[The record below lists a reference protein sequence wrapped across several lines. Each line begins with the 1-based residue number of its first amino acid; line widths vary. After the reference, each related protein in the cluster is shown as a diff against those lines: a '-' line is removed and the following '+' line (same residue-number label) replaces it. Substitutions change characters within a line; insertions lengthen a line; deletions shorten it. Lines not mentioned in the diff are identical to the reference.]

1 MTIRR
6 DAVRRTVLVVGLIIV
21 GGGVGRAQI
30 AVFDAAVTARNS
42 VTAALK
48 EYLVTVQQE
57 QHSELRRMAQ
67 RLSLFTNLGKY
78 TVADPPRW
86 RTHAWG
92 WNDPFLFASDYVAA
106 LTYGDAGGVGYTNT
120 AQVVVDPA
128 AGLGR
133 LTPVA
138 RRALTSRLATLDL
151 ADASVI
157 AATHDTGRVRYN
169 GRSELRA
176 IEALDHDV
184 TNGSLEQSATAVLDK
199 ISGAVLIGARQRQAR
214 VQLLNGVVEQLLVE
228 GKRARDTEAATM
240 NMQLVAWRDR
250 QAVNTAFVAGSGDAL
265 RTWRQP

>member
-1 MTIRR
+1 MTIRK
-6 DAVRRTVLVVGLIIV
+6 DGVRRSVVVLGFVLVGTVASH
-21 GGGVGRAQI
+21 AQI

-48 EYLVTVQQE
+48 EYLLTVQTE
-57 QHSELRRMAQ
+57 QHSELRRMAH
-67 RLSLFTNLGKY
+67 RLSMFTNLGKY
-78 TVADPPRW
+78 TVPDPPRW

-92 WNDPFLFASDYVAA
+92 WNDPFLFAPDYVAA
-106 LTYGDAGGVGYTNT
+106 LTYGDAAGVGYTNT
-120 AQVVVDPA
+120 AQMRADA
-128 AGLGR
+128 TTALSR
-133 LTPVA
+133 LTPSA
-138 RRALTSRLATLDL
+138 RRTLTSALATLDL
-151 ADASVI
+151 ADATVI
-157 AATHDTGRVRYN
+157 AATHDTGQLRYN
-169 GRSELRA
+169 GRAELRA
-176 IEALDHDV
+176 IEALDQDV
-184 TNGSLEQSATAVLDK
+184 TNGSLEQSTTAVLDK